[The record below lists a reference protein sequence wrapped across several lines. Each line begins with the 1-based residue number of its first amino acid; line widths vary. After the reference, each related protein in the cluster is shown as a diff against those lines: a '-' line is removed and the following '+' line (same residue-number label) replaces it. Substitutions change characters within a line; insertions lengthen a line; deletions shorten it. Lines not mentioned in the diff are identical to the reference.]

1 MSYGGTGGSIS
12 SIPREVESSTG
23 GRKLASTLNI
33 IREKHMM
40 RQYEYYMALY
50 CLLLFLVVLSKEF
63 REGVP
68 SELLYADNLA
78 LNGILPV
85 EVKKRSYV

>member
-1 MSYGGTGGSIS
+1 
-12 SIPREVESSTG
+12 
-23 GRKLASTLNI
+23 
-33 IREKHMM
+33 
-40 RQYEYYMALY
+40 
-50 CLLLFLVVLSKEF
+50 VLSKEF

-85 EVKKRSYV
+85 EVKKRSDV